1 MLRKLLS
8 KAALRGVPSST
19 SFQTRVPPFYAS
31 LLHKV
36 CATTDYPHFTDVK
49 TRGPVRG
56 CHLLNSKADW
66 RQGQSPISLRPVS
79 LAGPKFSLRSSG
91 PGFDP
96 EITKEMVFLEVLY
109 FLFYFF
115 FFFHEFGHYY
125 CEERLRSLLSLCLL
139 KEIYG
144 LTSQCHSP
152 SHDARAWQ
160 VQPWWC
166 IEGTQLITSL
176 SAFSPR

>member
-1 MLRKLLS
+1 MFSQLLRKLPLKGS
-8 KAALRGVPSST
+8 LKRRPLINLLPNYS
-19 SFQTRVPPFYAS
+19 PPLYAS

-36 CATTDYPHFTDVK
+36 CATTGYPHFTDVK

-66 RQGQSPISLRPVS
+66 RQGQSPISWRPVS
-79 LAGPKFSLRSSG
+79 IAGPKFSLRSSG

-96 EITKEMVFLEVLY
+96 EIAKEMVFLEVLY

-125 CEERLRSLLSLCLL
+125 CEERLCSLLSLCLL

-160 VQPWWC
+160 MQP
-166 IEGTQLITSL
+166 
-176 SAFSPR
+176 